1 MHEAFAFLPRAS
13 AGANGRSGKL
23 PNRMNENIKANS
35 DGSQWTVVVEGRPQD
50 LAAVACAIKSNKVSL
65 DESEKDGW
73 LLTADVIA
81 DLDEARAVKDM
92 VAEILDTMVGAVALG
107 SRHVRPLTTAHVYR
121 RHPDG
126 RKDVFVMIGSAV
138 EVSSAFGVG
147 VTQTTSEGV
156 VLPSPPSK
164 AEKAMTAAEADHNLR
179 RALRIFSQCPRT
191 IGKLYKIYELT
202 QQHLKSDSWSSSR
215 QRGRFTHSANHPEA
229 HGEDA
234 RHAVSNQQPPADPM
248 SLSDSEY
255 FIGEIL
261 ERWVDEVWGGL
272 QGDG

>member
-1 MHEAFAFLPRAS
+1 
-13 AGANGRSGKL
+13 
-23 PNRMNENIKANS
+23 MNENIKANS
-35 DGSQWTVVVEGRPQD
+35 DGSHWAVVVEGRQQD
-50 LAAVACAIKSNKVSL
+50 LATVACAVKSNEVSL

-73 LLTADVIA
+73 LLMANAFA
-81 DLDEARAVKDM
+81 DLGEARAVKDM
-92 VAEILDTMVGAVALG
+92 AAEILDTMVGAVALG

-126 RKDVFVMIGSAV
+126 RKDAFVMVESAV
-138 EVSSAFGVG
+138 EVSSGFGVG
-147 VTQTTSEGV
+147 VIQTTSEGV
-156 VLPSPPSK
+156 VLLAPPSK
-164 AEKAMTAAEADHNLR
+164 AEKAIAAAEADDNLR
-179 RALRIFSQCPRT
+179 RALRIFSERPRK
-191 IGKLYKIYELT
+191 IDKLYKIYELT
-202 QQHLKSDSWSSSR
+202 QQHPNSDSWSSSR
-215 QRGRFTHSANHPEA
+215 QRRRFAHSANHPEA

-261 ERWVDEVWGGL
+261 ERWVDEAWGGL